1 MKYLRFFHRPG
12 CHLCEE
18 MLEQLEALK
27 SELGFQLQQLDV
39 DADAQL
45 CARYHTR
52 VPVLEDAE
60 GNLLCE
66 VFLDPVSVMSYL
78 QDA

>member
-1 MKYLRFFHRPG
+1 
-12 CHLCEE
+12 

-45 CARYHTR
+45 RARYHTR

>member
-1 MKYLRFFHRPG
+1 
-12 CHLCEE
+12 

-45 CARYHTR
+45 RARYHTR

-60 GNLLCE
+60 GNLLSE

>member
-1 MKYLRFFHRPG
+1 VKYLRFFHRPG

-45 CARYHTR
+45 RARYHTR

-60 GNLLCE
+60 GNLLSE